1 MRNELCRVSGA
12 VFESPFG
19 SAPKIGDKKARTNL
33 IYIGNNPVERQLVKQ
48 AEEYRWNYLAYARS
62 RNPFSERLV
71 IRQSRWVLQKAI
83 KEVKAMFAA
92 GRPLNYPLLRR
103 LFASLDK
110 QECYQLVDFIIST
123 YNVIDYDAAISFF
136 DSYEDMLVAMHA
148 TTGSEHDLN
157 EIFIGKSDAHYK
169 RMTTI
174 VLREGSVKDVHDIP
188 AMSVDEKYDLF
199 LLLRRMT
206 EAPAEQIAHFLH
218 MPLIRA

>member
-1 MRNELCRVSGA
+1 MKRRIFYRDILNHCYQRTADGGVLFYSVSDHLVYFTLYCTLARKHSIQVLSLCQMPDHIHDAVRAGRRDALEEFKRETNMQFSRMRNELCRVSGA

-19 SAPKIGDKKARTNL
+19 SAP
-33 IYIGNNPVERQLVKQ
+33 
-48 AEEYRWNYLAYARS
+48 S
-62 RNPFSERLV
+62 
-71 IRQSRWVLQKAI
+71 
-83 KEVKAMFAA
+83 
-92 GRPLNYPLLRR
+92 
-103 LFASLDK
+103 
-110 QECYQLVDFIIST
+110 